1 MCRIRRTPVFTLWRC
16 GAFYW
21 IVGEV
26 KWQHHYIHRLA
37 VISSESFNPF
47 LFAFIRKLKAKG
59 TEVDVVRCFEAA
71 FFFSRTSPSPC
82 RMNTSLYL
90 CSSSLLFLS
99 LPEHQSF
106 PLVSEPEF
114 PYLEALAPFQPLAM
128 KVRLLLN
135 FSILQCA
142 QKERRSKTMA
152 LCVAFLTIVNLE
164 KSSCIYVEGAV
175 AEGSVAK

>member
-1 MCRIRRTPVFTLWRC
+1 M
-16 GAFYW
+16 
-21 IVGEV
+21 GEV

-37 VISSESFNPF
+37 VIFSESLNRF

-59 TEVDVVRCFEAA
+59 TEVDVYAVPEQS
-71 FFFSRTSPSPC
+71 FFFFFPSPC
-82 RMNTSLYL
+82 RMKTSLYL
-90 CSSSLLFLS
+90 CSSSLLSLS
-99 LPEHQSF
+99 SPEHESF

-135 FSILQCA
+135 FSIVQCA

-152 LCVAFLTIVNLE
+152 LCVAFVTIVNLE
-164 KSSCIYVEGAV
+164 KSSCIYVECAV
-175 AEGSVAK
+175 TEGSVAE

>member
-1 MCRIRRTPVFTLWRC
+1 M
-16 GAFYW
+16 
-21 IVGEV
+21 GEV

-37 VISSESFNPF
+37 VIFSESLNRF
-47 LFAFIRKLKAKG
+47 LFAFNRKLKAKG
-59 TEVDVVRCFEAA
+59 TEVDVGRCFGAV
-71 FFFSRTSPSPC
+71 FFFPSPC
-82 RMNTSLYL
+82 RMKTSLYL

-99 LPEHQSF
+99 SPEHESF

-152 LCVAFLTIVNLE
+152 LCVAFVTIVNLE
-164 KSSCIYVEGAV
+164 KSSCIYVECAV
-175 AEGSVAK
+175 TEGSVAE